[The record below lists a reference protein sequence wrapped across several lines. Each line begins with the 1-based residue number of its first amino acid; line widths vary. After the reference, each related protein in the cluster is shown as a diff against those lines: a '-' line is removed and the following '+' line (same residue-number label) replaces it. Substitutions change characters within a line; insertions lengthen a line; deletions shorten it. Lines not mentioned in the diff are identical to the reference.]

1 MFHASIKPKPRPVCN
16 LRIRRFDKGVNHRSF
31 GGRLFTMP
39 DHERTLLTKA
49 AMADGVRALAE
60 NILAANTAAES
71 IALVGIFTRGVPLA
85 KRIAAE
91 MEKIGGPKVLVGTI
105 DITQYRDD
113 LNTFQMVPKLEGSDI
128 PFDIDGLN
136 VVLCDEVI
144 FTGRSVRAALDEL
157 LNFGR
162 PKRVQLAVLVDRCGR
177 EFPVQ
182 PDFAALKVTLAEG
195 ERVAVRFEEVDGQDA
210 CTVQTQASTR

>member
-1 MFHASIKPKPRPVCN
+1 MVDLTSPR
-16 LRIRRFDKGVNHRSF
+16 ITGVSAHSVV
-31 GGRLFTMP
+31 MP
-39 DHERTLLTKA
+39 ETARTLLSKA
-49 AMADGVRALAE
+49 QMAGGVTALAAS
-60 NILAANTAAES
+60 IRQANEGATS
-71 IALVGIFTRGVPLA
+71 LALVGIHTRGVPLA

-91 MEKIGGPKVLVGTI
+91 IEKSGGLKVFVGTI

-128 PFDIDGLN
+128 PFDIDDLT

-177 EFPVQ
+177 ELPVQ
-182 PDFAALKVTLAEG
+182 PDFAALKITLAPG
-195 ERVAVRFEEVDGQDA
+195 ERVAVRFEEVDGQDS
-210 CTVQTQASTR
+210 CTVQTQAPTR

>member
-1 MFHASIKPKPRPVCN
+1 
-16 LRIRRFDKGVNHRSF
+16 
-31 GGRLFTMP
+31 MP
-39 DHERTLLTKA
+39 GNERTLLTQAQMA
-49 AMADGVRALAE
+49 AGVQALAKS
-60 NILAANTAAES
+60 ILTGNAGMES
-71 IALVGIFTRGVPLA
+71 IALVGVFTRGVPLA
-85 KRIAAE
+85 RRIAAE
-91 MEKIGGPKVLVGTI
+91 IEKIGGIKVLVGTI

-128 PFDIDGLN
+128 AFDIDDLN

-144 FTGRSVRAALDEL
+144 YTGRSVRAALDEL

-182 PDFAALKVTLAEG
+182 PDFSALKVTLAPG
-195 ERVAVRFEEVDGQDA
+195 ERVAVRFEEVDGQDS

>member
-1 MFHASIKPKPRPVCN
+1 
-16 LRIRRFDKGVNHRSF
+16 
-31 GGRLFTMP
+31 MP
-39 DHERTLLTKA
+39 GNERTLLTQAQMA
-49 AMADGVRALAE
+49 AGVQDLAKSICAE
-60 NILAANTAAES
+60 NQGAEVV
-71 IALVGIFTRGVPLA
+71 ALVGIFTRGVPLA
-85 KRIAAE
+85 RRIAAE
-91 MEKIGGPKVLVGTI
+91 IEKLGGIKVQVGTI

-128 PFDIDGLN
+128 AFDIDDLN

-144 FTGRSVRAALDEL
+144 YTGRSVRAALDEL

-162 PKRVQLAVLVDRCGR
+162 PRRVQLAVLVDRCGR

-182 PDFAALKVTLAEG
+182 PDFSALKVALAPG
-195 ERVAVRFEEVDGQDA
+195 ERVAVRFTEVDDEDA

>member
-1 MFHASIKPKPRPVCN
+1 
-16 LRIRRFDKGVNHRSF
+16 
-31 GGRLFTMP
+31 MP
-39 DHERTLLTKA
+39 EDVRTLLTKA
-49 AMADGVRALAE
+49 QMADGVAALAKSICEE
-60 NILAANTAAES
+60 NPARKASPSSAFSRAACRWRSAS
-71 IALVGIFTRGVPLA
+71 PPKSK
-85 KRIAAE
+85 KRL
-91 MEKIGGPKVLVGTI
+91 GCTQVLVGTI

-128 PFDIDGLN
+128 AFDIDDLN

-144 FTGRSVRAALDEL
+144 YTGRSVRAALDEL

-182 PDFAALKVTLAEG
+182 PDFSALKVTLAP
-195 ERVAVRFEEVDGQDA
+195 
-210 CTVQTQASTR
+210 ASAWRCVLKKWTARTPAPCKPKPQRDDPAQRPPRHRLAHG

>member
-1 MFHASIKPKPRPVCN
+1 
-16 LRIRRFDKGVNHRSF
+16 
-31 GGRLFTMP
+31 MP
-39 DHERTLLTKA
+39 GNERTLLTQAQMA
-49 AMADGVRALAE
+49 AGVEALAKS
-60 NILAANTAAES
+60 ILEANAGAES
-71 IALVGIFTRGVPLA
+71 LALVGVFTRGVPLA

-91 MEKIGGPKVLVGTI
+91 IGRLGGPKVFVGTI

-128 PFDIDGLN
+128 GFEIDDLT

-144 FTGRSVRAALDEL
+144 YTGRSVRAALDEL

-177 EFPVQ
+177 ELPVQ
-182 PDFAALKVTLAEG
+182 PDFSALKVSLGPG

-210 CTVQTQASTR
+210 CTVQTQTSTR

>member
-1 MFHASIKPKPRPVCN
+1 
-16 LRIRRFDKGVNHRSF
+16 
-31 GGRLFTMP
+31 MP
-39 DHERTLLTKA
+39 ETTRTLLTKA
-49 AMADGVRALAE
+49 EMAEGIAALAKSICEAHQGAE
-60 NILAANTAAES
+60 N
-71 IALVGIFTRGVPLA
+71 IALVGIYTRGVPLA
-85 KRIAAE
+85 LRLAAE
-91 MEKIGGPKVLVGTI
+91 ITKLGCAKPLIGTI

-128 PFDIDGLN
+128 SFDLDGLD

-144 FTGRSVRAALDEL
+144 YTGRSVRAALDEL

-182 PDFAALKVTLAEG
+182 PDFSALKVTLKPG
-195 ERVAVRFEEVDGQDA
+195 ERVAVRFEEVDEAGDSCIVETKPA
-210 CTVQTQASTR
+210 NR

>member
-1 MFHASIKPKPRPVCN
+1 
-16 LRIRRFDKGVNHRSF
+16 
-31 GGRLFTMP
+31 MP
-39 DHERTLLTKA
+39 ELVRTLLTKA
-49 AMADGVRALAE
+49 QMAEGVAALAKSICE
-60 NILAANTAAES
+60 ANAGAES
-71 IALVGIFTRGVPLA
+71 IALVGVFTRGVPLA
-85 KRIAAE
+85 QRIATE
-91 MEKIGGPKVLVGTI
+91 IKRLGCTQVLFGTI

-113 LNTFQMVPKLEGSDI
+113 LSTFQMVPKLEGSDI
-128 PFDIDGLN
+128 PFDLDGVN

-144 FTGRSVRAALDEL
+144 YTGRSVRDALDEL

-182 PDFAALKVTLAEG
+182 PDFSALKVTLAPG

>member
-1 MFHASIKPKPRPVCN
+1 MLGI
-16 LRIRRFDKGVNHRSF
+16 
-31 GGRLFTMP
+31 
-39 DHERTLLTKA
+39 ERTLLTQA
-49 AMADGVRALAE
+49 QMADGVATLAKSICE
-60 NILAANTAAES
+60 ANQGAKS

-85 KRIAAE
+85 MRVAAE
-91 MEKIGGPKVLVGTI
+91 VEKIGGIKVFVGTI

-128 PFDIDGLN
+128 AFDIDDLN

-177 EFPVQ
+177 ELPVQ
-182 PDFAALKVTLAEG
+182 PDFSALKVKLAPG
-195 ERVAVRFEEVDGQDA
+195 ERVAVRFEEVDGHDS
-210 CTVQTQASTR
+210 CTVQTQASPR

>member
-1 MFHASIKPKPRPVCN
+1 
-16 LRIRRFDKGVNHRSF
+16 
-31 GGRLFTMP
+31 MP
-39 DHERTLLTKA
+39 EDVRTLLTQA
-49 AMADGVRALAE
+49 QMADGVAALARSICE
-60 NILAANTAAES
+60 ANQGAES

-91 MEKIGGPKVLVGTI
+91 IEKLGCTRPLVGTI

-128 PFDIDGLN
+128 AFDIDDLN

-144 FTGRSVRAALDEL
+144 FTGRSVRAALEEL

-162 PKRVQLAVLVDRCGR
+162 PKRVQLAVLVDRGGR

-182 PDFAALKVTLAEG
+182 PDFSALKVTLAAG

>member
-1 MFHASIKPKPRPVCN
+1 
-16 LRIRRFDKGVNHRSF
+16 
-31 GGRLFTMP
+31 MP
-39 DHERTLLTKA
+39 ADERTLLTKA
-49 AMADGVRALAE
+49 QIADGVTVLAD
-60 NILAANTAAES
+60 NIRAANPGADS

-91 MEKIGGPKVLVGTI
+91 IEKSGVRTFVGTI
-105 DITQYRDD
+105 DLTQYRDD
-113 LNTFQMVPKLEGSDI
+113 LSTFQMVPKLEGSDI
-128 PFDIDGLN
+128 AFDIDDLN

-144 FTGRSVRAALDEL
+144 FTGRSVRAALEEL

-182 PDFAALKVTLAEG
+182 PDFSALKVTLAPG
-195 ERVAVRFEEVDGQDA
+195 ERVAVRFEEVDGQDS
-210 CTVQTQASTR
+210 CTVQIQAPTR

>member
-1 MFHASIKPKPRPVCN
+1 
-16 LRIRRFDKGVNHRSF
+16 
-31 GGRLFTMP
+31 MP
-39 DHERTLLTKA
+39 ADERTLLTKA
-49 AMADGVRALAE
+49 QMAEGVKALAKSICE
-60 NILAANTAAES
+60 ANSGAES
-71 IALVGIFTRGVPLA
+71 IALVGIYTRGVPLA

-91 MEKIGGPKVLVGTI
+91 IEKNGGVKVFVGTI

-128 PFDIDGLN
+128 SFDIDDIT

-162 PKRVQLAVLVDRCGR
+162 PKRVQFAALVDRCGR
-177 EFPVQ
+177 ELPVQ
-182 PDFAALKVTLAEG
+182 PDFAALKVTLAPG
-195 ERVAVRFEEVDGQDA
+195 ERVAVRFEEVDGQDS
-210 CTVQTQASTR
+210 CTVQTQAPTR

>member
-1 MFHASIKPKPRPVCN
+1 
-16 LRIRRFDKGVNHRSF
+16 
-31 GGRLFTMP
+31 MP
-39 DHERTLLTKA
+39 GNDRTLLTQAQMA
-49 AMADGVRALAE
+49 AGVQALAKDIRE
-60 NILAANTAAES
+60 ANPDAAS

-91 MEKIGGPKVLVGTI
+91 IEKLGGLKVFVGTI

-113 LNTFQMVPKLEGSDI
+113 LNTFQMV
-128 PFDIDGLN
+128 
-136 VVLCDEVI
+136 
-144 FTGRSVRAALDEL
+144 
-157 LNFGR
+157 

-182 PDFAALKVTLAEG
+182 PDFSALKVTLAPG

-210 CTVQTQASTR
+210 CTVQTQTSTR

>member
-1 MFHASIKPKPRPVCN
+1 
-16 LRIRRFDKGVNHRSF
+16 
-31 GGRLFTMP
+31 MP
-39 DHERTLLTKA
+39 DNDRTLLTKA
-49 AMADGVRALAE
+49 QMAEGVAVLAQS
-60 NILAANTAAES
+60 ICQANAGAES

-85 KRIAAE
+85 QRIAAAI
-91 MEKIGGPKVLVGTI
+91 MKLGCMQVHFGTI

-128 PFDIDGLN
+128 AFDLDGLN

-182 PDFAALKVTLAEG
+182 PDFSALKVTLAPG
-195 ERVAVRFEEVDGQDA
+195 ERVAVRFEEVDGQDS

>member
-1 MFHASIKPKPRPVCN
+1 
-16 LRIRRFDKGVNHRSF
+16 
-31 GGRLFTMP
+31 MP

-49 AMADGVRALAE
+49 EMADGVRALAE
-60 NILAANTAAES
+60 GILAANTDAQS

-91 MEKIGGPKVLVGTI
+91 MGRIGGTKVLVGTI

-113 LNTFQMVPKLEGSDI
+113 LNTFQMVPRIEGSDI
-128 PFDIDGLN
+128 PFEIDDLN

-162 PKRVQLAVLVDRCGR
+162 PKRVQLAVLVDRGGR

-182 PDFAALKVTLAEG
+182 PDFAALKVTLADG
-195 ERVAVRFEEVDGQDA
+195 ERVAVRFEEVDGHDS
-210 CTVQTQASTR
+210 CTVQNQASTR

>member
-1 MFHASIKPKPRPVCN
+1 
-16 LRIRRFDKGVNHRSF
+16 
-31 GGRLFTMP
+31 MP
-39 DHERTLLTKA
+39 DNERTLMTKDD
-49 AMADGVRALAE
+49 MDDGIQVLADCIV
-60 NILAANTAAES
+60 AANLDEES

-85 KRIAAE
+85 RRIAARIE
-91 MEKIGGPKVLVGTI
+91 SMGGRRVLVGTI

-182 PDFAALKVTLAEG
+182 PDFAALKVTLAPG

-210 CTVQTQASTR
+210 CTVQTQASPR

>member
-1 MFHASIKPKPRPVCN
+1 
-16 LRIRRFDKGVNHRSF
+16 
-31 GGRLFTMP
+31 MP
-39 DHERTLLTKA
+39 ETVRTLLTQA
-49 AMADGVRALAE
+49 QMADGVKALAKRICE
-60 NILAANTAAES
+60 ANQGAES

-91 MEKIGGPKVLVGTI
+91 IEKLGCVKALVGTI

-128 PFDIDGLN
+128 AFDIDDLN

-144 FTGRSVRAALDEL
+144 YTGRSVRAALDEL

-162 PKRVQLAVLVDRCGR
+162 PKRVQLAVLVDRGGR

-182 PDFAALKVTLAEG
+182 PDFSALEVTLADG

>member
-1 MFHASIKPKPRPVCN
+1 
-16 LRIRRFDKGVNHRSF
+16 
-31 GGRLFTMP
+31 MP
-39 DHERTLLTKA
+39 GNERTLLTQAQMA
-49 AMADGVRALAE
+49 AGVQALAAG
-60 NILAANTAAES
+60 IRAANPGAAS

-85 KRIAAE
+85 KRVAAE
-91 MEKIGGPKVLVGTI
+91 IEKLGGLKVFVGTI

-128 PFDIDGLN
+128 AFDIDDLN

-144 FTGRSVRAALDEL
+144 YTGRSVRAALDEL

-177 EFPVQ
+177 ELPVQ
-182 PDFAALKVTLAEG
+182 PDFSALKVSLAAD
-195 ERVAVRFEEVDGQDA
+195 ERVVVRFTEVDGEDA
-210 CTVQTQASTR
+210 CSVKTQASTR

>member
-1 MFHASIKPKPRPVCN
+1 
-16 LRIRRFDKGVNHRSF
+16 
-31 GGRLFTMP
+31 MP
-39 DHERTLLTKA
+39 EFVRTLLTPA
-49 AMADGVRALAE
+49 QMTEGVQALAKSIME
-60 NILAANTAAES
+60 ANPGAAS
-71 IALVGIFTRGVPLA
+71 IALAGVFTRGVPLA

-91 MEKIGGPKVLVGTI
+91 IEKLGGLKVFVGTI

-113 LNTFQMVPKLEGSDI
+113 LSTFQMVPKLEGSDI
-128 PFDIDGLN
+128 SFDIDDLN

-144 FTGRSVRAALDEL
+144 YTGRSVRAALDEL

-177 EFPVQ
+177 EYPVQ
-182 PDFAALKVTLAEG
+182 PDFSALKVTLAPG

-210 CTVQTQASTR
+210 CTVQTQTSTR